1 MLKRGFYF
9 TFDLKS
15 AYHHIEIFNEHRE
28 FLGFSWEINGEKSLF
43 FFQSFTFY
51 LFTKVLR
58 ETVKYFIA
66 KCMRIITFVDDG
78 IGAKFSLNRAIYV
91 KQYFEKLGFTDD
103 KCEWLPNQI
112 LVWFGLLW
120 DIEKGNFLLQKT
132 AGSSGFKLVWTIFIW
147 RKWKKKFS
155 LKKWQKQKAKL
166 FQGRQLLVILSDWR
180 QGICMIALWVEQVGT
195 QR

>member
-1 MLKRGFYF
+1 
-9 TFDLKS
+9 
-15 AYHHIEIFNEHRE
+15 
-28 FLGFSWEINGEKSLF
+28 
-43 FFQSFTFY
+43 
-51 LFTKVLR
+51 
-58 ETVKYFIA
+58 
-66 KCMRIITFVDDG
+66 MRIITFVDDG

-91 KQYFEKLGFTDD
+91 KQYFEKLGFADD
-103 KCEWLPNQI
+103 KCEWLPNKI

-166 FQGRQLLVILSDWR
+166 FQWRQLLVILSDWR
-180 QGICMIALWVEQVGT
+180 QGILYDCIMSRASWYWKVKFLRMLSMKLFFCGKV
-195 QR
+195 

>member
-58 ETVKYFIA
+58 ETVKYFRA

-91 KQYFEKLGFTDD
+91 KQYFEKLGFADD
-103 KCEWLPNQI
+103 KCE
-112 LVWFGLLW
+112 
-120 DIEKGNFLLQKT
+120 
-132 AGSSGFKLVWTIFIW
+132 
-147 RKWKKKFS
+147 
-155 LKKWQKQKAKL
+155 
-166 FQGRQLLVILSDWR
+166 
-180 QGICMIALWVEQVGT
+180 
-195 QR
+195 

>member
-1 MLKRGFYF
+1 
-9 TFDLKS
+9 
-15 AYHHIEIFNEHRE
+15 
-28 FLGFSWEINGEKSLF
+28 
-43 FFQSFTFY
+43 
-51 LFTKVLR
+51 
-58 ETVKYFIA
+58 
-66 KCMRIITFVDDG
+66 MRIITFVDDG

-91 KQYFEKLGFTDD
+91 KQYFKKLGFADD

-112 LVWFGLLW
+112 FVRFGWLW

-132 AGSSGFKLVWTIFIW
+132 AGSSGFKLVWTIFII

-166 FQGRQLLVILSDWR
+166 FQWRQLLVILSDWR
-180 QGICMIALWVEQVGT
+180 QGICMIALWLEQVGT

>member
-28 FLGFSWEINGEKSLF
+28 FLGFSWEINGENSLF

-58 ETVKYFIA
+58 ETVKYLRA

-78 IGAKFSLNRAIYV
+78 IGAKSSLNRAISVSIYV
-91 KQYFEKLGFTDD
+91 KQYFEKLGFLFADD
-103 KCEWLPNQI
+103 KCE
-112 LVWFGLLW
+112 
-120 DIEKGNFLLQKT
+120 
-132 AGSSGFKLVWTIFIW
+132 
-147 RKWKKKFS
+147 
-155 LKKWQKQKAKL
+155 
-166 FQGRQLLVILSDWR
+166 
-180 QGICMIALWVEQVGT
+180 
-195 QR
+195 

>member
-15 AYHHIEIFNEHRE
+15 AFHNIEIFNEHRE
-28 FLGFSWEINGEKSLF
+28 FLGFSWEINGENSLF

-78 IGAKFSLNRAIYV
+78 IGAKSSLNRAISVSIYV
-91 KQYFEKLGFTDD
+91 KQYFEKLGFLFADD
-103 KCEWLPNQI
+103 KCE
-112 LVWFGLLW
+112 
-120 DIEKGNFLLQKT
+120 
-132 AGSSGFKLVWTIFIW
+132 
-147 RKWKKKFS
+147 
-155 LKKWQKQKAKL
+155 
-166 FQGRQLLVILSDWR
+166 
-180 QGICMIALWVEQVGT
+180 
-195 QR
+195 